1 MANDKDSAIGTL
13 SAETQRPAWGS
24 LPGFVGRPDPEIYRT
39 GTYAV
44 LDLETTNTDF
54 GSALNP
60 ANQIVLGVVKIAR
73 GNTDRGR
80 FHFDG
85 KGAHIL
91 KGLLANVDFLVAHN
105 AKFEIQ
111 WLQRIGAWRPMPVY
125 DTMLA
130 EAVWNANRR
139 GALDLDYL
147 ARKYK
152 LGAKSPLIATW
163 LANGGNPIDMPPK
176 WLDQYC
182 EQDVLLTE
190 QLMLNQLKRFEGTRL
205 LPVVYT
211 RCLLTPVLADIERNG
226 MALDA
231 AKVRGRFTEYNEKLN
246 TLREDLGKLCGG
258 INLNS
263 SKQLCEFVYDRL
275 GFAEP
280 LDYKGEPIRTT
291 GGQRTVGAEAL
302 SALNPTTD
310 EQRQW
315 LDLYR
320 DYGTLR
326 VNTDTL
332 RKMLD
337 CVEDAELAG
346 IPPILYAY
354 YTQHVTQTHRTSSR
368 GSKYKLQFQN
378 FNRDFKDLFTHRHPG
393 WGVGEGDGRQL
404 EFRVAAHLGRDAR
417 ALADIHNPDFD
428 VHYQTAEQI
437 LNKPRSKISKKQRTE
452 VKPKTFRPLY
462 AGNSGTPEEQ
472 RYYQFFRDRYS
483 GIYNTQEAWTYEVA
497 KNKKLETE
505 WGFVFYWADCTI
517 LPSGRVTHRTNIFNY
532 PIQSFATADIIPIG
546 LVCMYYRMQS
556 LGMES
561 FIVNTV
567 HDSTVGEVKKEE
579 ERLFRD
585 ICNYSLTFDT
595 FDYLHSVYHVDL
607 IVPLGAET
615 KVGDYW
621 GQGKEEKFDVDPLTR
636 ELIQLN

>member
-231 AKVRGRFTEYNEKLN
+231 AKVRGRFTEYNEKL
-246 TLREDLGKLCGG
+246 TLLERIWANFAEVLILIPPSNSVNLCTTGSALQNLWIIKVSPSELRVASEPLGPKPFLRL
-258 INLNS
+258 IPPQMS
-263 SKQLCEFVYDRL
+263 SDSGSICTEIMELCE
-275 GFAEP
+275 
-280 LDYKGEPIRTT
+280 
-291 GGQRTVGAEAL
+291 
-302 SALNPTTD
+302 
-310 EQRQW
+310 
-315 LDLYR
+315 
-320 DYGTLR
+320 
-326 VNTDTL
+326 
-332 RKMLD
+332 
-337 CVEDAELAG
+337 
-346 IPPILYAY
+346 
-354 YTQHVTQTHRTSSR
+354 
-368 GSKYKLQFQN
+368 
-378 FNRDFKDLFTHRHPG
+378 
-393 WGVGEGDGRQL
+393 
-404 EFRVAAHLGRDAR
+404 
-417 ALADIHNPDFD
+417 
-428 VHYQTAEQI
+428 
-437 LNKPRSKISKKQRTE
+437 
-452 VKPKTFRPLY
+452 
-462 AGNSGTPEEQ
+462 
-472 RYYQFFRDRYS
+472 
-483 GIYNTQEAWTYEVA
+483 
-497 KNKKLETE
+497 
-505 WGFVFYWADCTI
+505 
-517 LPSGRVTHRTNIFNY
+517 
-532 PIQSFATADIIPIG
+532 
-546 LVCMYYRMQS
+546 
-556 LGMES
+556 
-561 FIVNTV
+561 
-567 HDSTVGEVKKEE
+567 
-579 ERLFRD
+579 
-585 ICNYSLTFDT
+585 
-595 FDYLHSVYHVDL
+595 
-607 IVPLGAET
+607 
-615 KVGDYW
+615 
-621 GQGKEEKFDVDPLTR
+621 
-636 ELIQLN
+636 